1 VLATGPYL
9 VRTAATR
16 DDTLALTGDTDAA
29 TTLEVFAPGSVRWV
43 TWNGEDVEVRRTSSG
58 SLTGRL
64 PGPEEVRLPAL
75 TGWRFQAE
83 SPEVSPSFDDSSWIA
98 AGAAGLDEDLY
109 GFHHGDVWY
118 RGHFTATGAET
129 GIVLDGE
136 GGAPGIFSAWLNGA
150 LLDTQPS
157 GAHALTFPA
166 GALRAGQDN
175 VISVL
180 VMNMGHEECRPPCA
194 AFFNPRGLRSAALQG
209 AGTALSWRIQGNQGG
224 ESAVSPRGPLNNGG
238 LFGERSGWYL
248 PGFEADGWT
257 GVALPDSWPAR
268 GLPAGIGWYRA
279 RFSLRVPEGIEA
291 PLAVEIA
298 DDPSRHYRAQIFLN
312 GWMIGIYAN
321 DLGPQHVFPLPLGL
335 VNPTGA
341 NTIAIAVWGEDATTG
356 GLGQI
361 GLVTAGVVT
370 RTDLGRE

>member
-1 VLATGPYL
+1 
-9 VRTAATR
+9 
-16 DDTLALTGDTDAA
+16 
-29 TTLEVFAPGSVRWV
+29 
-43 TWNGEDVEVRRTSSG
+43 
-58 SLTGRL
+58 
-64 PGPEEVRLPAL
+64 
-75 TGWRFQAE
+75 
-83 SPEVSPSFDDSSWIA
+83 
-98 AGAAGLDEDLY
+98 
-109 GFHHGDVWY
+109 
-118 RGHFTATGAET
+118 
-129 GIVLDGE
+129 
-136 GGAPGIFSAWLNGA
+136 
-150 LLDTQPS
+150 
-157 GAHALTFPA
+157 
-166 GALRAGQDN
+166 
-175 VISVL
+175 
-180 VMNMGHEECRPPCA
+180 MNMGHEECRPPCA

-268 GLPAGIGWYRA
+268 GLPGGVGWYRA

-291 PLAVEIA
+291 PLAVQIA

-335 VNPTGA
+335 VNPRGA

-356 GLGQI
+356 GLGQV